1 MRGLLLGLA
10 LAGFIVGCMTS
21 PPRKLEPP
29 PPGPERYAKLGLI
42 NDLWVQIR
50 DFRRQAGMPL
60 DPPDPLERQFRNVP
74 PAQAKASCSEPEAPT
89 CSDICVLANHI
100 CDNAETICKI
110 ADELGKDDP
119 AQEKCT
125 SAKASCRE
133 ATQRCCNCNA
143 NPPPAAEVLPPA
155 GGPSN
160 AGS

>member
-1 MRGLLLGLA
+1 VRGLLLGLV
-10 LAGFIVGCMTS
+10 LAGVIVGCMRTGHH
-21 PPRKLEPP
+21 PP
-29 PPGPERYAKLGLI
+29 PVPPDRFAKISLI

-50 DFRRQAGMPL
+50 DFRKQAGMQL

-74 PAQAKASCSEPEAPT
+74 FGIAKVACPEEQATAPT

-133 ATQRCCNCNA
+133 AKQKCCNCNA
-143 NPPPAAEVLPPA
+143 DPPPAAEILPPA